1 MRRLGDVVRAVT
13 SKNAGN
19 FAVAVDIE
27 CHDEASFEEL
37 QASGALAPAYLAA
50 ALGMEVDDI
59 LAVTPFAPGLAIKIA
74 VRRLIPSG
82 DIGETDV
89 FGVQQFAP
97 FMELELPD
105 QP

>member
-1 MRRLGDVVRAVT
+1 MRYLGDVVRAVT

-19 FAVAVDIE
+19 FAIAVDIE
-27 CHDEASFEEL
+27 CHDAVSFDEL
-37 QASGALAPAYLAA
+37 RASGVLAPAHLAA
-50 ALGMEVDDI
+50 ALRIDVDDI

-74 VRRLIPSG
+74 VRRMIPSG

-105 QP
+105 